1 MVDLGASP
9 LANSILTGEQLHQM
23 EPTYPLCVYLCG
35 NCHLVQLA
43 EFESPEHLFSDYSY
57 FSSFSESWLKHC
69 ERYAKQMIEGLT
81 LGPGSKVVE
90 IASNDGY
97 LLQYFVHAGIPVLGV
112 EPAANV
118 AEAAVAK
125 GIPTDVMFFGR
136 ETAAKLASD
145 GHGADL
151 IVANNVLAH
160 VPDINSF
167 VEGLKRLLKPAGV
180 ITVEFPHLLNLI
192 QQTQFDTI
200 YHEHFSYLTLS
211 VVERIFAHHH
221 LTVFDVEQLP
231 THGGSLRVYA
241 AHVGD
246 TDKPVSDSVEGLRKR
261 ERAAG
266 LNSVAVYRSFQD
278 TVLDVK
284 IGLLRFLSEAQQAG
298 RTVAGYG
305 APAKGNTLLNYCGVG
320 PELLPYTVDR
330 SPHKQSRFL
339 PGTRIPI
346 HAPDAILERRP
357 DYLLILP
364 WNLKDEIAEQMA
376 AIREWGGKFVVP
388 IPRVDV
394 F

>member
-9 LANSILTGEQLHQM
+9 LANSILTDEQLHQM
-23 EPTYPLCVYLCG
+23 EPTYPLCVYVCC
-35 NCHLVQLA
+35 NCYLVQIE

-57 FSSFSESWLKHC
+57 FSSFAISWLEHC
-69 ERYAKQMIEGLT
+69 EHYAVRMIERLT

-97 LLQYFVHAGIPVLGV
+97 LLQYFVRAGIPVLGI

-118 AEAAVAK
+118 AEAAIAK
-125 GIPTDVMFFGR
+125 GIPTEVMFFGR
-136 ETAAKLASD
+136 ETAAKLAGD
-145 GHGADL
+145 EHGADL

-160 VPDINSF
+160 VPDINGF

-192 QQTQFDTI
+192 QQAQFDTI
-200 YHEHFSYLTLS
+200 YHEHFSYLSLS
-211 VVERIFAHHH
+211 VVERIFAHHG

-231 THGGSLRVYA
+231 THGGSLRIYA
-241 AHVGD
+241 AHADD
-246 TDKPVSDSVEGLRKR
+246 TDKPVSENVEGLRNH
-261 ERAAG
+261 ENAAG
-266 LNSVAVYRSFQD
+266 LNNVAVYRPFQGK
-278 TVLDVK
+278 VLDVK
-284 IGLLRFLSEAQQAG
+284 IGLLRFLTEARQTG

-320 PELLPYTVDR
+320 PELLPYTVDI
-330 SPHKQSRFL
+330 SPHKQDRFL

-346 HAPDAILERRP
+346 HAPDAILEGRP

-364 WNLKDEIAEQMA
+364 WNLKDEIAEQMVG
-376 AIREWGGKFVVP
+376 IREWGGKFVVA
-388 IPRVDV
+388 IPRVNV